1 VRGRIVSD
9 WKTKDGRLDLT
20 VTIPA
25 NTTAAVYVP
34 VADPAMIKESGKPV
48 PDAAGITLVRVEE
61 GRTLLEVGSGTY
73 HFTAP
78 L

>member
-1 VRGRIVSD
+1 
-9 WKTKDGRLDLT
+9 
-20 VTIPA
+20 
-25 NTTAAVYVP
+25 VYVP
-34 VADPAMIKESGKPV
+34 VADPAVIKESGKPV